1 MTPFARMILRDYADK
16 NVGIVTPPKETGLD
30 KDHVEKLINGIV
42 NAKCFDCSDV
52 MDLTAQLLDKL
63 CVQIEIDGEK
73 KLGISPTETSFL
85 PCERTWVEFN
95 GSEGQHWG
103 CLLDC
108 PEGIGTAFCTFI
120 TKPHQQDCS
129 IIGAVFLHLNNG
141 SDMLP
146 VKGIPVPFYKQKE
159 CKDCLESIAM
169 MLYPFLAIINS
180 PAVIGRQEF
189 PAHKGFEKS
198 LRHSNVI
205 PPGAHL
211 RPWTKITLDV
221 TPPSGEHGE
230 HGGARLT
237 GAKALHYCRTHIRIK
252 NGKLERVRGHWRGD
266 AALGVVRA
274 DYKVKA

>member
-1 MTPFARMILRDYADK
+1 MTPFARMILRDYADN
-16 NVGIVTPPKETGLD
+16 NVGIPYDNDGGTSNKKHLKT
-30 KDHVEKLINGIV
+30 LINGIV

-52 MDLTAQLLDKL
+52 KELSATLVKKMSVLH
-63 CVQIEIDGEK
+63 EINGKMEFC
-73 KLGISPTETSFL
+73 LGPTDTSFL
-85 PCERTWVEFN
+85 PSEKMWIESEISK
-95 GSEGQHWG
+95 GSWWG
-103 CLLDC
+103 VMLIC
-108 PEGIGTAFCTFI
+108 PDGIGTAYGLCVLKNEYCTS
-120 TKPHQQDCS
+120 T
-129 IIGAVFLHLNNG
+129 IIGEIYLHLNNG
-141 SDMLP
+141 HPIINFPNVVEPFGNLKE
-146 VKGIPVPFYKQKE
+146 VK
-159 CKDCLESIAM
+159 SI
-169 MLYPFLAIINS
+169 LYTFAGYIYPLLAIINS
-180 PAVIGRQEF
+180 PSVIGRQEF

-266 AALGVVRA
+266 AALGVVRS